1 MMKDL
6 GKDSLP
12 VHGYRHWPHF
22 CEPSDL
28 EKASKQALDFY
39 QMATLER
46 IFYDREE
53 ALDVGLIREH
63 DGQLIRAWEKSDYLG
78 PKINLRYEDNIMYHE
93 FNWFFNSPTYQRLTE
108 YIAKLTGPDLDMCLA
123 RLIIT
128 LPVKLF
134 PDYVR
139 ELFLPMESFNRG
151 ALLPLMKEKFRRV
164 FLFAH
169 NPWHQDT
176 VDYPESDNLSYTTL
190 LSLTHRSGEQAP
202 LLFCPESSAL
212 GEVSFPLDYRIEGD
226 TMFYQNDKGKFKLKV
241 DRANLEPGDLFAWHS
256 YNFHEVRPCFADDP
270 AMALRF
276 MFTPSLCNNGIR
288 DKRNIRE
295 ERRSLLSRFTA
306 LGGKSTDHIRENS

>member
-1 MMKDL
+1 MKDL
-6 GKDSLP
+6 GKDSLAE
-12 VHGYRHWPHF
+12 HGYIHWPHF
-22 CEPSDL
+22 CDPSDL

-39 QMATLER
+39 QMATSEG
-46 IFYDREE
+46 IFYDKEE
-53 ALDVGLIREH
+53 ALEIGLIREH
-63 DGQLIRAWEKSDYLG
+63 DGQLIRAWGEPDYSG
-78 PKINLRYEDNIMYHE
+78 PEINLRYEDNIMYHE
-93 FNWFFNSPTYQRLTE
+93 FNWFFNSHTYQRLTE

-139 ELFLPMESFNRG
+139 GLFLPIESVTRG
-151 ALLPLMKEKFRRV
+151 SLTPLIKKKFRRV

-212 GEVSFPLDYRIEGD
+212 GEVPFPIDHRIEGE
-226 TMFYQNDKGKFKLKV
+226 TMFYRNDKNNFKLVV
-241 DRANLEPGDLFAWHS
+241 DRANLEPGDLFAWHA
-256 YNFHEVRPCFADDP
+256 YNFHEVRPCFAEDP

-276 MFTPSLCNNGIR
+276 SFAPSFSNNGIR

-295 ERRSLLSRFTA
+295 AGRSLLSRFTA
-306 LGGKSTDHIRENS
+306 SGGKSTDSIRENS